1 MKIIQINK
9 LLYKKLCLIFCL
21 IMTLMVI
28 SSHWLMSFSRFIFLV
43 VFIFFLSCAVVCR
56 LLAES
61 KEGKG
66 ISLDDDGILIHGI
79 YQSQLISWSDIDRFE
94 EKNFKFGM
102 NVIYI
107 YLKNE
112 HKFIIISTLLSV
124 SKEELLIDLQD
135 MHKTYG
141 AIDHEKM

>member
-1 MKIIQINK
+1 MII
-9 LLYKKLCLIFCL
+9 F
-21 IMTLMVI
+21 
-28 SSHWLMSFSRFIFLV
+28 SHWLMSFSGFIFLV

-66 ISLDDDGILIHGI
+66 ISLDNDGILIHGI
-79 YQSQLISWSDIDRFE
+79 YQPQFILWSDIDRFE

-107 YLKNE
+107 YSKNG
-112 HKFIIISTLLSV
+112 HKFIIISNLLSV
-124 SKEELLIDLQD
+124 SKEELLSDFQD
-135 MHKTYG
+135 MHKNHRE
-141 AIDHEKM
+141 IDHEKM